1 MSRALI
7 ALLEIYQQEDGSVKL
22 PEALIP
28 YVGKE
33 RIEPSPTPR

>member
-7 ALLEIYQQEDGSVKL
+7 ALLEIYQQEDGSVTL
-22 PEALIP
+22 PEVLVP

-33 RIEPSPTPR
+33 SLEPAG

>member
-7 ALLEIYQQEDGSVKL
+7 SLLEIYQQQDGSVLL
-22 PEALIP
+22 PEALLP

-33 RIEPSPTPR
+33 RLEAAAS

>member
-7 ALLEIYQQEDGSVKL
+7 ALLEIYQQEDGSVRL
-22 PEALIP
+22 PAALVP

-33 RIEPSPTPR
+33 SLEPAK

>member
-7 ALLEIYQQEDGSVKL
+7 SLLEIYQQQDGSIIL
-22 PEALIP
+22 PEALVS

-33 RIEPSPTPR
+33 RLTSP

>member
-7 ALLEIYQQEDGSVKL
+7 SLLEVYQQEDGSISL
-22 PEALIP
+22 PEALVP

-33 RIEPSPTPR
+33 RLTPS

>member
-7 ALLEIYQQEDGSVKL
+7 ALLEIYQLEDGSVKL
-22 PEALIP
+22 PEVLVP

-33 RIEPSPTPR
+33 RLEPATR